1 MTWTVIEKGMSLSNL
16 KQNFDK
22 DIYIKLHSKKNI
34 FAVILF
40 FLFSPNLWAVEIT
53 NSSNFAGLINITV
66 ALEDLN
72 KQANVRCIVYNMEGK
87 PIAQG
92 LQWING
98 VGTIMIMGPSN
109 VREIKTKCSE
119 QK

>member
-1 MTWTVIEKGMSLSNL
+1 M
-16 KQNFDK
+16 
-22 DIYIKLHSKKNI
+22 KLHSKKNI

-40 FLFSPNLWAVEIT
+40 FLFSSNLWAVEIT

-92 LQWING
+92 SQWING
-98 VGTIMIMGPSN
+98 VGTVMIMGPSN
-109 VREIKTKCSE
+109 VHEIKTKCSE
-119 QK
+119 QNNR